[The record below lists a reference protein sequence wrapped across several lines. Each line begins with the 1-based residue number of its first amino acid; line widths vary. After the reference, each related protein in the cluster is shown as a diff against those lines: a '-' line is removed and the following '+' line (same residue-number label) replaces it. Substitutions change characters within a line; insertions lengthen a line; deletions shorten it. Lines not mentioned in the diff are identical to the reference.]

1 MTHVTERLIKC
12 CELLDI
18 DYARTFR
25 RNSAGNFE
33 RLNNDTA
40 NRAAVIYLM
49 RAWQFNGRPF
59 SFIELAEATS
69 HRGHSMVIDAV
80 NRVTYYR
87 DIAKRLEAAQDKLVS
102 EGHRIV
108 IPTRSTQ

>member
-1 MTHVTERLIKC
+1 MNHVTERLIKC
-12 CELLDI
+12 CEMLDI

-33 RLNNDTA
+33 RLNNDIA

-49 RAWQFNGRPF
+49 RAWEFNGRPF
-59 SFIELAEATS
+59 SFIELADATS

-87 DIAKRLEAAQDKLVS
+87 EMVKRLETAQAKLIS
-102 EGHRIV
+102 EGHRITL
-108 IPTRSTQ
+108 P